1 MTAGCSAA
9 GCTGSV
15 YSGRV
20 LGARLGSPDWPQ
32 RRAVLAMAAPRLS
45 EGWSVSLRSRRRGA
59 GREAL
64 LSPHAT
70 ASGEVLQVGT
80 SNLLED
86 STRQPFDVNLAV
98 VLAGFAF
105 DAYNTPKAANGVA
118 EMDELG
124 SRVDYLSMYVQRH
137 ANPAQRREFAQ
148 EIFSGQ
154 LLVKLKR
161 AFSFPGLDSWGTS
174 DPYVRLCLGNG
185 VLRSRTIWLTRNPV
199 WNEDLRLL
207 VTDPV
212 IQTLQISAWDA
223 NVVLAH
229 RPMGSTSVP
238 LRDLCDGDVHDL
250 ELLLTGTGGGA
261 TLLLQVCFQR
271 FEEMTPARQGWQL
284 PTFQQYVAAGKA
296 LGDMTPERVVKAFSG
311 LQALSTR
318 TFLRSAIQAS
328 RSPESEQG
336 NQSSSECGEAD
347 GATTASSSSSQIA
360 QDVTRQASEGAAPSL
375 SEAGSGDG
383 MTSLESSSSP
393 SEPEKQISLRE
404 RLLSAAVGTLQTY
417 GWLSRSDSDH
427 EISSASDTEQK
438 TWQSNCL
445 ELVYKSSKTV
455 TVAKE
460 DSGNEELE
468 SKRDDLVSQA
478 AGAIFDTTESLLSSV
493 FIKGTLEERKLADR
507 NSFVENGILQER
519 GGNDLDPDTLEP
531 EEIRQGRLKSGS
543 KQSLTPEEME
553 KMRMMFASAESAV
566 EAWAMLAKS
575 LGQSSFLKSEYEKI
589 FFIDNDFTDT
599 QVAVWRDQRRRRIV
613 VAFRGTE
620 QTKLRD
626 LLTDLNMVPTGFIQ
640 AQSTGDCKAGDVDIM
655 VFHCSCAQRL
665 LQCYE
670 SVRSRLL
677 ALLEAVVMPKSD
689 DSGGKPWHVYTT
701 GHSLGGALAT
711 LFAKEVLSSR
721 LAREGLVSL
730 TMYNFGSPRVG
741 NTAFV
746 QCYDQEVKD
755 SWRIINH
762 RDIIPTVPRL
772 MGYCHGAQPV
782 YLSDS
787 QGPVNED
794 DTNIEDGYQVDMM
807 EGTSPSVL
815 FDQFM
820 KGERQV
826 LSKLLQTEIAMLQSI
841 RDGSALSQHLENYYY
856 ISLLQ
861 KVQSN
866 MTTPRDA

>member
-1 MTAGCSAA
+1 MAAGCPAA

-20 LGARLGSPDWPQ
+20 PRARLGSVDWIQ
-32 RRAVLAMAAPRLS
+32 RRAVPALVASRLP
-45 EGWSVSLRSRRRGA
+45 EGLPVSLRSWRRG

-70 ASGEVLQVGT
+70 ASQEVLQVGT
-80 SNLLED
+80 SNLLGD

-105 DAYNTPKAANGVA
+105 DAYNTPKAEDGVA
-118 EMDELG
+118 ETDELG
-124 SRVDYLSMYVQRH
+124 SRVDYLSM
-137 ANPAQRREFAQ
+137 EFAQ

-207 VTDPV
+207 VTDAV
-212 IQTLQISAWDA
+212 TQTLQISAWDA

-238 LRDLCDGDVHDL
+238 LRDLCNGDVHDL

-271 FEEMTPARQGWQL
+271 FEEMTSARQGWQL
-284 PTFQQYVAAGKA
+284 PTFQQYIAAGKA
-296 LGDMTPERVVKAFSG
+296 LGDMTPESVVKAFSG

-318 TFLRSAIQAS
+318 TFLRSAIQAF
-328 RSPESEQG
+328 RSPEREQG

-347 GATTASSSSSQIA
+347 GATTASSPLKKIA
-360 QDVTRQASEGAAPSL
+360 QDVTRQASEDAAPSV
-375 SEAGSGDG
+375 SEAGGGVDL
-383 MTSLESSSSP
+383 TSLDSPSSP
-393 SEPEKQISLRE
+393 SEPEKQINLRE

-427 EISSASDTEQK
+427 INTSASDTEQK
-438 TWQSNCL
+438 TWQSSCL

-455 TVAKE
+455 TVNKE
-460 DSGNEELE
+460 DNGFEELE
-468 SKRDDLVSQA
+468 SKRGDLVSQA
-478 AGAIFDTTESLLSSV
+478 AGALFDTTESLLSSI
-493 FIKGTLEERKLADR
+493 FIKGTLEEKRLSER
-507 NSFVENGILQER
+507 NSSLENGNLQSGGVALFV
-519 GGNDLDPDTLEP
+519 GGNDLDPDTLER
-531 EEIRQGRLKSGS
+531 EEIRQERLESGS

-553 KMRMMFASAESAV
+553 KGRMMFASAESAV

-575 LGQSSFLKSEYEKI
+575 LGQSSFVNSEYEKI

-599 QVAVWRDQRRRRIV
+599 QIAVWRDQRRRRVV

-640 AQSTGDCKAGDVDIM
+640 AQSTGDCKPDDVDIM
-655 VFHCSCAQRL
+655 VHSGFFSA
-665 LQCYE
+665 YD

-741 NTAFV
+741 NRAFV

-755 SWRIINH
+755 SWRIVNH

-772 MGYCHGAQPV
+772 MGYCHVAQPV

-794 DTNIEDGYQVDMM
+794 DTNIEDGYQGDMM
-807 EGTSPSVL
+807 EETSPSVL
-815 FDQFM
+815 FDQFVNER
-820 KGERQV
+820 GETNPQ
-826 LSKLLQTEIAMLQSI
+826 QTTSDRNSYA
-841 RDGSALSQHLENYYY
+841 AVN
-856 ISLLQ
+856 
-861 KVQSN
+861 
-866 MTTPRDA
+866 P

>member
-1 MTAGCSAA
+1 MAAGCPAA

-20 LGARLGSPDWPQ
+20 PRARLGSPDWIQ
-32 RRAVLAMAAPRLS
+32 RRAVPALVASRLP
-45 EGWSVSLRSRRRGA
+45 EGLPVSFRSWRRGA

-64 LSPHAT
+64 LAPHAT
-70 ASGEVLQVGT
+70 ASQENLQVGT
-80 SNLLED
+80 SNLSGD

-105 DAYNTPKAANGVA
+105 DAYNTPKATNGVA
-118 EMDELG
+118 ESDELG
-124 SRVDYLSMYVQRH
+124 SRVDYLSMG
-137 ANPAQRREFAQ
+137 FAQ
-148 EIFSGQ
+148 EIFNGQ

-185 VLRSRTIWLTRNPV
+185 VMRSRTIWLTRNPV
-199 WNEDLRLL
+199 WNEELRLL

-212 IQTLQISAWDA
+212 TQALQISAWDA

-238 LRDLCDGDVHDL
+238 LQDLCDGGVHDL

-271 FEEMTPARQGWQL
+271 FEEMTSARQGWL
-284 PTFQQYVAAGKA
+284 STFQQYIAAGKA
-296 LGDMTPERVVKAFSG
+296 LGDMTPESVVKAFSG

-318 TFLRSAIQAS
+318 TFLRSAIQAF
-328 RSPESEQG
+328 RSPEREQG

-347 GATTASSSSSQIA
+347 GATTASSSSSRLA
-360 QDVTRQASEGAAPSL
+360 QDVTRQALEGAAPSV
-375 SEAGSGDG
+375 SEAGSGDD

-417 GWLSRSDSDH
+417 GWLSRSDTDH
-427 EISSASDTEQK
+427 VRSSASDTEQK
-438 TWQSNCL
+438 MWQSSCL
-445 ELVYKSSKTV
+445 ELVYRSSKTLTV
-455 TVAKE
+455 TKDDNGV
-460 DSGNEELE
+460 EELE
-468 SKRDDLVSQA
+468 SKRDKDLVSQA
-478 AGAIFDTTESLLSSV
+478 AGAIFDTTESLLSSI
-493 FIKGTLEERKLADR
+493 FIKGTLEEKRLSDR
-507 NSFVENGILQER
+507 NSSLENGNLQSGGVALFV
-519 GGNDLDPDTLEP
+519 GGNDLDPDILEP
-531 EEIRQGRLKSGS
+531 EEIRQERLESGS

-553 KMRMMFASAESAV
+553 EMRMMFASAESAV

-640 AQSTGDCKAGDVDIM
+640 AQSTGNCNPDDGDIM
-655 VFHCSCAQRL
+655 VHSGFFSA
-665 LQCYE
+665 YD
-670 SVRSRLL
+670 SVRLRLL
-677 ALLEAVVMPKSD
+677 ALLESVVMPKSD

-741 NTAFV
+741 NKAFV
-746 QCYDQEVKD
+746 QCYNQEVKD
-755 SWRIINH
+755 SWRIVNH

-772 MGYCHGAQPV
+772 MGYCHVAQPV

-787 QGPVNED
+787 QGPMNED